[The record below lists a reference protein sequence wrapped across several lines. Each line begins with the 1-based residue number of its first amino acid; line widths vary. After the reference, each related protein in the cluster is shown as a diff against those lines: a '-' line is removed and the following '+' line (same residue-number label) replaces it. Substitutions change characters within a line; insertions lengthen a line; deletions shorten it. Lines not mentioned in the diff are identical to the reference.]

1 MPSKNIKEQIDYQ
14 HWFLVI
20 TLLKQGIPYEVIK
33 SATDSEFELLM
44 GIMGALQQSE
54 QEAMDR
60 EQRQNQMKGS
70 I

>member
-1 MPSKNIKEQIDYQ
+1 MPTNNLKEQVDYQ

-20 TLLKQGIPYEVIK
+20 TLLKQGIPYEVIQ

-54 QEAMDR
+54 QEAMER

>member
-1 MPSKNIKEQIDYQ
+1 MPSRNLKEQLDYQ
-14 HWFLVI
+14 HWFLVL
-20 TLLKQGIPYEVIK
+20 TLLKQGIPYEVIQ

-54 QEAMDR
+54 QEAMER

-70 I
+70 M

>member
-60 EQRQNQMKGS
+60 EQRQNQMK
-70 I
+70 

>member
-1 MPSKNIKEQIDYQ
+1 MPSKNLKEQMDYQ

-20 TLLKQGIPYEVIK
+20 TLLKQGIPYEVIN

>member
-1 MPSKNIKEQIDYQ
+1 MPSRNLKEQIDYQ

-20 TLLKQGIPYEVIK
+20 SLLKQGIPYEVIK

-54 QEAMDR
+54 QEAMER

-70 I
+70 M